1 MTRLRIVYRKYVRS
15 SSVNEV
21 VALENLQP
29 YLRFTIYTRS
39 GAIRDSLSVS
49 NTKLRA
55 II

>member
-1 MTRLRIVYRKYVRS
+1 MTRLRIVHKKYVRS
-15 SSVNEV
+15 SGGNEV

-29 YLRFTIYTRS
+29 CLRFTIYTRS

-49 NTKLRA
+49 DTKLRV